1 MLARSFL
8 TRDPVSQHSL
18 SGKTWWLPSFS
29 SFHLF
34 QLKPNHPS
42 FSPRSLHHIISS
54 LSSQLNLNLSAHLS
68 IYPSDCKSL
77 QDKSTKETACIQPT
91 KLATE
96 KRLNLEN
103 KLSSFSFYF
112 QRLLSL
118 TFSSFFHFLG
128 ILSFTFQIR
137 NSQDKSSQVSTSCGI
152 KLVVGMDSLPLRVSL
167 PPWEKCSSKQILF
180 KNLR

>member
-1 MLARSFL
+1 MERLGDCPPFL
-8 TRDPVSQHSL
+8 
-18 SGKTWWLPSFS
+18 
-29 SFHLF
+29 LF
-34 QLKPNHPS
+34 IYFNSNQTIPP
-42 FSPRSLHHIISS
+42 FPPRSLHHIISS

-118 TFSSFFHFLG
+118 TFSSSFHFFG

-152 KLVVGMDSLPLRVSL
+152 KLVVGMGSLPLRVSL
-167 PPWEKCSSKQILF
+167 RKVQQQANTF
-180 KNLR
+180 